1 MFHVSD
7 DVKSAIKE
15 AELKRSAEIS
25 RVAGH
30 ILADSLKAAYS
41 GRANNWH
48 GVVKDSLGNVVY
60 TCSHTHNNRDISSR
74 ANGRCALACAESFI
88 TEVKKMQY
96 VAPKNWNDVPK
107 WELISKK

>member
-15 AELKRSAEIS
+15 AELKRNTEIS
-25 RVAGH
+25 RVAGS
-30 ILADSLKAAYS
+30 ILADSLKATYS
-41 GRANNWH
+41 GSANNWQ

-60 TCSHTHNNRDISSR
+60 TCNHTHNNRDVSSK
-74 ANGRCALACAESFI
+74 ANGKCAVACARSFI
-88 TEVKKMQY
+88 TDVKRMQY
-96 VAPKNWNDVPK
+96 VAPKNWNDLPK